1 MSEHPKFAEISVAI
15 NAGMK
20 NLDKWYNKID
30 DTNVYFICLGGRSSY
45 SRTILL
51 TDKSLALDPKWKL
64 AYTRAKWDEEYFNAG
79 VEELEN
85 VVMYSHCT
93 YLAHNPDLFLV

>member
-45 SRTILL
+45 SHTIL
-51 TDKSLALDPKWKL
+51 
-64 AYTRAKWDEEYFNAG
+64 
-79 VEELEN
+79 
-85 VVMYSHCT
+85 
-93 YLAHNPDLFLV
+93 

>member
-45 SRTILL
+45 SRTIL
-51 TDKSLALDPKWKL
+51 
-64 AYTRAKWDEEYFNAG
+64 
-79 VEELEN
+79 
-85 VVMYSHCT
+85 
-93 YLAHNPDLFLV
+93 